1 MPVILTP
8 SAPQSKP
15 WLNIKTISYTKS
27 QQILTYLWLPIE
39 QNGCRI
45 TPDAALMATSNVSF
59 KANLKDRFLEHLLP
73 ACCLLCGQRSPNSRL
88 CTGCENDLPRI
99 DACCK
104 QCGLPGQLG
113 AAALCAACLRHQ
125 PSWSDAIAAL
135 VYEYPVDHL
144 VWQFKF
150 HKNLACGQL
159 LAEELVRAVKQRL
172 GQNTDDDHT
181 LGVATMGPGCEKP
194 DLLIPVPLHFFR
206 RCKRG
211 FNQAELIAAELQ
223 QQCGIPVQR
232 HLLSRVSHTSAQS
245 GLDRKTRQKN
255 LQGAFRCSP
264 LHGAH
269 VALIDDVLTTGAT
282 LQECSR
288 MIKKAGASRV
298 SVWVAARVPA
308 PVH

>member
-1 MPVILTP
+1 
-8 SAPQSKP
+8 
-15 WLNIKTISYTKS
+15 
-27 QQILTYLWLPIE
+27 
-39 QNGCRI
+39 
-45 TPDAALMATSNVSF
+45 MATSILSLKTYL
-59 KANLKDRFLEHLLP
+59 KASSKARLKTGILEHLLP
-73 ACCLLCGQRSPNSRL
+73 ACCLLCGQRSPNRRL

-99 DACCK
+99 TACCK

-113 AAALCAACLRHQ
+113 AAALCAACLRH
-125 PSWSDAIAAL
+125 PPPWDDAVAAL

-144 VWQFKF
+144 VWHFKF

-159 LAEELVRAVKQRL
+159 LAEELVRAVEQKLSQHR
-172 GQNTDDDHT
+172 GDDHRLDPDT
-181 LGVATMGPGCEKP
+181 REPGCEKP

-223 QQCGIPVQR
+223 RHCGIPVQR
-232 HLLSRVSHTSAQS
+232 RLLSRINHTSAQS

-255 LQGAFRCSP
+255 LRNAFHCAP

-288 MIKKAGASRV
+288 MIKKAGARRI